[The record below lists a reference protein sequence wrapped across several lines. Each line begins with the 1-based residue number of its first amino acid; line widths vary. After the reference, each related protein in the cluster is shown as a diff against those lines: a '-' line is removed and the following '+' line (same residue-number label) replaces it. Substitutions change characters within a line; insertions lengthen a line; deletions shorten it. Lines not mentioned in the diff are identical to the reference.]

1 MSGQGLTPP
10 PSEWPQYYH
19 SESAT
24 ARHREGERG
33 EGERERGREGERGG
47 RGGERGREGRE
58 RGGREGE
65 GERGEGERERGR
77 VRGYKV
83 QNPGSAG
90 VHEQGEQR
98 GGGGA

>member
-1 MSGQGLTPP
+1 MSGQGLIPP
-10 PSEWPQYYH
+10 PSEWQPYYH

-24 ARHREGERG
+24 AGHR
-33 EGERERGREGERGG
+33 
-47 RGGERGREGRE
+47 
-58 RGGREGE
+58 E